1 MMTIKEKEQKIE
13 ELNLKISEL
22 KLIEENEGIDFQE
35 QIEEL
40 NDKIKEI
47 EDLIVKEMTP
57 WDRVLTSR
65 EKKRPTALEYIQEIF
80 EDFVELHG
88 DRYFGDDKAIVG
100 GIARIDDFKVTVIG
114 EQKGMNTKDNIYRN
128 FGMPAPEGYRKALRL
143 MKQAEK
149 FNRPIITFIDT
160 PGAFCGVSAEE
171 RGQGEAIARNLME
184 MAGLKVPVISFIIGE
199 GGSGGAL
206 AVAVSDKI
214 YMLENSIYGVLSPEG
229 FASILWKDGSRA
241 QEAADVMKITAE
253 DLADLKI
260 IDGIIKEPVGGA
272 HKDFKKVS
280 TSVKEII
287 LSELESLT
295 KLNKSELVN
304 KRYERFRAFGEF
316 KIVE

>member
-13 ELNLKISEL
+13 ELRLKINEL
-22 KLIEENEGIDFQE
+22 ILIEENEGIDFKE

-40 NDKIKEI
+40 KGKIAEI
-47 EDLIVKEMTP
+47 EELMVKEMTP
-57 WDRVLTSR
+57 WDRVLLSR
-65 EKKRPTALEYIQEIF
+65 EQKRPTALEYIEEIF
-80 EDFVELHG
+80 ESFVELHG

-100 GIARIDDFKVTVIG
+100 GIAKIKDIKVTVIG
-114 EQKGMNTKDNIYRN
+114 EQKGLDTKDNIYRN

-149 FNRPIITFIDT
+149 FKRPIVTFIDT

-171 RGQGEAIARNLME
+171 RGQGEAIAKNLME
-184 MAGLKVPVISFIIGE
+184 IAGLKVPVISFIIGE

-206 AVAVSDKI
+206 AIAVSNKV

-241 QEAADVMKITAE
+241 REAADVMKITAN
-253 DLADLKI
+253 DLEELKI

-272 HKDFKKVS
+272 HKDFKSVAER
-280 TSVKEII
+280 VKEII
-287 LSELESLT
+287 IKELGDLRALEAG
-295 KLNKSELVN
+295 ELVN
-304 KRYERFRAFGEF
+304 RRYNRFRVFGEF
-316 KIVE
+316 KEV

>member
-13 ELNLKISEL
+13 ELRLKINEL
-22 KLIEENEGIDFQE
+22 ILIKENEGIDFKE

-40 NDKIKEI
+40 KGKIAEI
-47 EDLIVKEMTP
+47 EELMVKEMTP
-57 WDRVLTSR
+57 WDRVLLSR
-65 EKKRPTALEYIQEIF
+65 EQKRPTALEYIEEIF
-80 EDFVELHG
+80 ESFVEFHG

-100 GIARIDDFKVTVIG
+100 GIAKIEDIKVTVIG
-114 EQKGMNTKDNIYRN
+114 EQKGLDTKDNIYRN

-149 FNRPIITFIDT
+149 FKRPIVTFIDT

-171 RGQGEAIARNLME
+171 RGQGEAIAKNLME
-184 MAGLKVPVISFIIGE
+184 IAGLKVPVISFIIGE

-206 AVAVSDKI
+206 AIAVSDKV

-241 QEAADVMKITAE
+241 REAADVMKITAN
-253 DLADLKI
+253 DLEELKI

-272 HKDFKKVS
+272 HKDFKSVAER
-280 TSVKEII
+280 VKEII
-287 LSELESLT
+287 LKELRDLRALEAG
-295 KLNKSELVN
+295 ELVN
-304 KRYERFRAFGEF
+304 RRYNRFRAFGEF
-316 KIVE
+316 KEV